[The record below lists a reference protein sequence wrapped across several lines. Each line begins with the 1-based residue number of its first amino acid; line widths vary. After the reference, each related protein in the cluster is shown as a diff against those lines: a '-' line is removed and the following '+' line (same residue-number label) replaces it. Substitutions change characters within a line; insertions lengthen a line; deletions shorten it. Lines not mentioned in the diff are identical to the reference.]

1 MESGKK
7 FEIFIIG
14 IALTACG
21 AAYLLLQPK
30 QRTFENRT
38 MAQWLRILNTDPN
51 NSKNP
56 LRIVRIVQ
64 YDGPEA
70 CAAELPLSYD
80 LIRQQGFCD
89 GRKGKFHLVI
99 NGGSIWT
106 DCWRGTNGNCLLP
119 FGKSEL
125 NAATNQIQVDFLIF
139 NPSNIDGWLHA
150 EGPIAELISSNSPP

>member
-64 YDGPEA
+64 YDGPES
-70 CAAELPLSYD
+70 CAAELPSSK
-80 LIRQQGFCD
+80 RNRNAF
-89 GRKGKFHLVI
+89 
-99 NGGSIWT
+99 
-106 DCWRGTNGNCLLP
+106 
-119 FGKSEL
+119 KSEL
-125 NAATNQIQVDFLIF
+125 L
-139 NPSNIDGWLHA
+139 
-150 EGPIAELISSNSPP
+150 

>member
-1 MESGKK
+1 MESRKK

-21 AAYLLLQPK
+21 VTYLLLQPK
-30 QRTFENRT
+30 ERTFENRT

-64 YDGPEA
+64 YDGPDA

-80 LIRQQGFCD
+80 LIKQQGFCD
-89 GRKGKFHLVI
+89 GKGKFHLVI
-99 NGGSIWT
+99 NGRSTWT
-106 DCWRGTNGNCLLP
+106 DCWRGMNGNCLLQ
-119 FGKSEL
+119 FDKSDL
-125 NAATNQIQVDFLIF
+125 NAGTNQFQVDFLIL
-139 NPSNIDGWLHA
+139 NPLNIDGWLHA
-150 EGPIAELISSNSPP
+150 EGPVTQLISTNSFR